1 MSVAVE
7 GAKLKRSKS
16 ALPGQILFVLLFPL
30 LMLQLAVSKMIGWK
44 TVPFSWFA
52 PGEGFSPT
60 MDKGFGGFVA
70 SFTDPFTGEPV
81 GQTPSEQQ
89 GQQEDEAQTGQGGV
103 AERLELNTHCGSTSC
118 PQFSGVCMLTQ
129 YIKWMLVVLFTP
141 LIAIGYLFTLPLNLI
156 VLGMRMAQPD
166 GYDGKPAAVFGVV
179 CFWLMSPV
187 LFLELAIFALIGKKW
202 PPLDIFI
209 SEGTD
214 QPLCQPSH
222 QGEDLG
228 AMPRQEE
235 QLGGPAASR
244 VSRAAWSGGFP
255 RNGRGRGRRT
265 SRARV
270 PRARSRV
277 EDCAEDTAGM
287 QAWERE
293 CPGGDPRFRRSGRGA
308 GRRCC
313 ADRPSSPRAL

>member
-1 MSVAVE
+1 MFTAPLLFWMSVAVE

-214 QPLCQPSH
+214 QFDYHDWMDGTDHFVNPLTKERISVPCLGKKSSSEAQQP
-222 QGEDLG
+222 L
-228 AMPRQEE
+228 
-235 QLGGPAASR
+235 
-244 VSRAAWSGGFP
+244 V
-255 RNGRGRGRRT
+255 
-265 SRARV
+265 
-270 PRARSRV
+270 
-277 EDCAEDTAGM
+277 
-287 QAWERE
+287 
-293 CPGGDPRFRRSGRGA
+293 
-308 GRRCC
+308 
-313 ADRPSSPRAL
+313 